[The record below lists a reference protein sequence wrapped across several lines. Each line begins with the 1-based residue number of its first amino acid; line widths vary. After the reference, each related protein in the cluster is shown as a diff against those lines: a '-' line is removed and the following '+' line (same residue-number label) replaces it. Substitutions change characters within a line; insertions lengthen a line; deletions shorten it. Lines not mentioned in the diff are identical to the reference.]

1 MKKILINLIIVFILI
16 ATIINIPQVKA
27 SEEYETL
34 DLTIEDINKGYK
46 LYVLLP
52 REYIEYAIA
61 KSGLD
66 IEYIGAETLTKED
79 IPGIEIDKTQVQPN
93 VYTEQGVEYI
103 QVLLQATEQNHY
115 QFKVLKSYGQL
126 DVKFKFQING
136 ENESVI
142 MHLENFSANK
152 NDTYNIKYNYEK
164 ETLKNVA
171 IRKGYVKWWPIVI
184 IILIILF
191 IIFITKR
198 KK

>member
-1 MKKILINLIIVFILI
+1 MKKMLINIMAIFTVLI
-16 ATIINIPQVKA
+16 AIINIPQVKA
-27 SEEYETL
+27 TEEYETL
-34 DLTIEDINKGYK
+34 DLTIEDINKDYK

-66 IEYIGAETLTKED
+66 IEYIGAETLAKED
-79 IPGIEIDKTQVQPN
+79 IPGIEIDKTQVQTN
-93 VYTEQGVEYI
+93 VFTEQGVEFV

-136 ENESVI
+136 EKESVI

-152 NDTYNIKYNYEK
+152 DNTYHIKYNYAK
-164 ETLKNVA
+164 DTLKNEVVK
-171 IRKGYVKWWPIVI
+171 KGHIAWWQIVL

-191 IIFITKR
+191 IIFITKIR
-198 KK
+198 

>member
-1 MKKILINLIIVFILI
+1 MKKIWI
-16 ATIINIPQVKA
+16 TIIALFTVMVAIINTPQVKA
-27 SEEYETL
+27 TEEYETL
-34 DLTIEDINKGYK
+34 DLTIEDINKDYK

-66 IEYIGAETLTKED
+66 MEYIGAETLTQKD

-93 VYTEQGVEYI
+93 TYTDQGVEYV
-103 QVLLQATEQNHY
+103 QVLLSPTEQNHY
-115 QFKVLKSYGQL
+115 QFKVLKSYGKL
-126 DVKFKFQING
+126 DVKFKFLING

-152 NDTYNIKYNYEK
+152 DDTYHIKYNYAK
-164 ETLKNVA
+164 DTLKNEVV
-171 IRKGYVKWWPIVI
+171 RKGHIAWWQIVL

-198 KK
+198 IE

>member
-1 MKKILINLIIVFILI
+1 MKKILISIIAIFISII
-16 ATIINIPQVKA
+16 AIINIPQVKA
-27 SEEYETL
+27 TEEYETL
-34 DLTIEDINKGYK
+34 DLTIEDINKDYK

-66 IEYIGAETLTKED
+66 IEYIGAETLAKED

-93 VYTEQGVEYI
+93 VFTDQGVEYV

-126 DVKFKFQING
+126 DVKFKFQITG

-142 MHLENFSANK
+142 MHLENFSANI
-152 NDTYNIKYNYEK
+152 DSTYYIKYNYEK
-164 ETLKNVA
+164 DTLKNQIV
-171 IRKGYVKWWPIVI
+171 RKGHIAWWQIVL

-198 KK
+198 R

>member
-1 MKKILINLIIVFILI
+1 MKKMWINIMAIFTVLI
-16 ATIINIPQVKA
+16 AIINIPQVKA
-27 SEEYETL
+27 TEEYETL
-34 DLTIEDINKGYK
+34 DLIIEDVNKDYK

-66 IEYIGAETLTKED
+66 IEYIGAETLAKED

-93 VYTEQGVEYI
+93 AFIEQGVEYV

-115 QFKVLKSYGQL
+115 QFKVLKSYGQV
-126 DVKFKFQING
+126 DVKFKFQITG

-152 NDTYNIKYNYEK
+152 DNTYHIKYNYAK
-164 ETLKNVA
+164 DTLKNEVV
-171 IRKGYVKWWPIVI
+171 RKGHIAWWQIVL

-198 KK
+198 R